1 MAGSIN
7 KVIILGNLGK
17 DPEVRTFP
25 NGGKVCNFPV
35 ATSEN
40 WQDKSSGERQ
50 ERTQWLNVSILSEP
64 IVNIAENYLNKG
76 SKVYIEGQIATRK
89 WQDNEGNDRQST
101 EVVLRPYKGQL
112 VLVDSRSEISNPNNN
127 QKMNDDLN
135 LKSNNENSEIP
146 PIIEDDE
153 IPFQNL

>member
-50 ERTQWLNVSILSEP
+50 ERTQWHNVSILSEP

-76 SKVYIEGQIATRK
+76 SKVYIEGQIETRK
-89 WQDNEGNDRQST
+89 WQDNEGNDRYST

-112 VLVDSRSEISNPNNN
+112 VLVDSRSEISNQNNN

-153 IPFQNL
+153 IPF

>member
-25 NGGKVCNFPV
+25 NGGKLCNFPV

-50 ERTQWLNVSILSEP
+50 ERTQWHNVSILSEP
-64 IVNIAENYLNKG
+64 IVNIAEKYLSKG
-76 SKVYIEGQIATRK
+76 SKVYIEGQIETKK
-89 WQDNEGNDRQST
+89 WQDKEGNDRYST

-112 VLVDSRSEISNPNNN
+112 VLVDSRSEISNQNYN
-127 QKMNDDLN
+127 QTMNEDRN
-135 LKSNNENSEIP
+135 IKSNNENSEIP
-146 PIIEDDE
+146 SIIEDDE
-153 IPFQNL
+153 IPF

>member
-25 NGGKVCNFPV
+25 NGGKLCNFPV

-50 ERTQWLNVSILSEP
+50 ERTQWHNVSILSEP
-64 IVNIAENYLNKG
+64 IVNIAEKYLSKG
-76 SKVYIEGQIATRK
+76 SKVYIEGQIETRK
-89 WQDNEGNDRQST
+89 WQDNEGNDRYST

-112 VLVDSRSEISNPNNN
+112 VLVDSRSEISNQNNN
-127 QKMNDDLN
+127 QTMNDDLN
-135 LKSNNENSEIP
+135 IKSNNENSEIP
-146 PIIEDDE
+146 SIIEDDE
-153 IPFQNL
+153 IPF

>member
-50 ERTQWLNVSILSEP
+50 ERTQWHNVSILSEP
-64 IVNIAENYLNKG
+64 IVNIAEKYLSKG
-76 SKVYIEGQIATRK
+76 SKVYIEGQIETRK
-89 WQDNEGNDRQST
+89 WQDNEGNDRYST

-112 VLVDSRSEISNPNNN
+112 VLVDSRSEISNQNNN

-153 IPFQNL
+153 IPF

>member
-25 NGGKVCNFPV
+25 NGGKLCNFPV

-50 ERTQWLNVSILSEP
+50 ERTQWHNVSILSEP
-64 IVNIAENYLNKG
+64 IVNIAEKYLSKG
-76 SKVYIEGQIATRK
+76 SKVYIEGQIETRK
-89 WQDNEGNDRQST
+89 WQDNEGNDRYST

-112 VLVDSRSEISNPNNN
+112 VLVDSRSEISNQNYN
-127 QKMNDDLN
+127 QTMNEDRN
-135 LKSNNENSEIP
+135 IKSNNENSDLSQ
-146 PIIEDDE
+146 IIQDDV
-153 IPFQNL
+153 PF

>member
-25 NGGKVCNFPV
+25 NGGKLCNFPV

-50 ERTQWLNVSILSEP
+50 ERTQWHNVSILSEP
-64 IVNIAENYLNKG
+64 IVNIAEKYLSKG
-76 SKVYIEGQIATRK
+76 SKVYIEGQIETRK
-89 WQDNEGNDRQST
+89 WQDNEGNDRFST

-112 VLVDSRSEISNPNNN
+112 VLVDSRSEISNQNNN

-135 LKSNNENSEIP
+135 LKSNNENSEKP

-153 IPFQNL
+153 IPF

>member
-25 NGGKVCNFPV
+25 NGGKVCNFPM

-50 ERTQWLNVSILSEP
+50 ERTQWHNVSILSEP

-76 SKVYIEGQIATRK
+76 SKVYIEGQIETRK
-89 WQDNEGNDRQST
+89 WQDNEGNDRYST

-112 VLVDSRSEISNPNNN
+112 VLVDSRSEISNQNNN

-153 IPFQNL
+153 IPF

>member
-50 ERTQWLNVSILSEP
+50 ERTQWHNVSILSEP

-76 SKVYIEGQIATRK
+76 SKVYIEGQLETRK
-89 WQDNEGNDRQST
+89 WQDNEGNDRYST

-112 VLVDSRSEISNPNNN
+112 VLVDSRSEISNQNNN

-153 IPFQNL
+153 IPF

>member
-25 NGGKVCNFPV
+25 NGGRVCNFPV

-50 ERTQWLNVSILSEP
+50 ERTQWHNVSILSEP

-76 SKVYIEGQIATRK
+76 SKVYIEGQLETRK
-89 WQDNEGNDRQST
+89 WQDNEGNDRYST

-112 VLVDSRSEISNPNNN
+112 VLVDSRSEISNQNNN

-135 LKSNNENSEIP
+135 LKSNNENSELP

-153 IPFQNL
+153 IPF

>member
-50 ERTQWLNVSILSEP
+50 ERTQWHNVSILSEP

-76 SKVYIEGQIATRK
+76 SKVYIEGQLETRK
-89 WQDNEGNDRQST
+89 WQDNEGNDRYST

-112 VLVDSRSEISNPNNN
+112 VLVDSRSEISNQNNN

-153 IPFQNL
+153 IPFYN

>member
-1 MAGSIN
+1 MSGSIN

-50 ERTQWLNVSILSEP
+50 ERTQWHNVSILSEP

-76 SKVYIEGQIATRK
+76 SKVYIEGQLETRK
-89 WQDNEGNDRQST
+89 WQDNEGNDRYST

-112 VLVDSRSEISNPNNN
+112 VLVDSRSEISNQNNN

-153 IPFQNL
+153 IPF

>member
-25 NGGKVCNFPV
+25 NGGKLCNFPV

-50 ERTQWLNVSILSEP
+50 ERTQWHNVSILSEP
-64 IVNIAENYLNKG
+64 IVNIAEKYLSKG
-76 SKVYIEGQIATRK
+76 SKVYIEGQIETRK
-89 WQDNEGNDRQST
+89 WQDKEGNDRYST

-112 VLVDSRSEISNPNNN
+112 VLVDSRSEISNQNYN
-127 QKMNDDLN
+127 QTMNEDRN
-135 LKSNNENSEIP
+135 IKSNNENSDLP
-146 PIIEDDE
+146 QIIEDDV
-153 IPFQNL
+153 PF

>member
-25 NGGKVCNFPV
+25 NGGKLCNFPV

-50 ERTQWLNVSILSEP
+50 ERTQWHNVSILSEP

-76 SKVYIEGQIATRK
+76 SKVYIEGQIETRK
-89 WQDNEGNDRQST
+89 WQDNEGNDRYST

-153 IPFQNL
+153 IPF

>member
-50 ERTQWLNVSILSEP
+50 ERTQWHNVSILSEP
-64 IVNIAENYLNKG
+64 IVNIAEKYLSKG
-76 SKVYIEGQIATRK
+76 SKVYIEGQIETRK
-89 WQDNEGNDRQST
+89 WQDNEGNDRFST

-112 VLVDSRSEISNPNNN
+112 VLVDSRSEISNQNNN
-127 QKMNDDLN
+127 QTMNDDLN
-135 LKSNNENSEIP
+135 IKSNNENSEIP
-146 PIIEDDE
+146 SIIEDDE
-153 IPFQNL
+153 IPF

>member
-25 NGGKVCNFPV
+25 NGGKVCNFPI

-50 ERTQWLNVSILSEP
+50 ERTQWHNVSILSEP

-76 SKVYIEGQIATRK
+76 SKVYIEGQIETRK
-89 WQDNEGNDRQST
+89 WQDNEGNDRYST

-112 VLVDSRSEISNPNNN
+112 VLVDSRSEISNQNNN

-153 IPFQNL
+153 IPF

>member
-50 ERTQWLNVSILSEP
+50 ERTQWHNVSILSEP

-76 SKVYIEGQIATRK
+76 SKVYIEGQIETRK
-89 WQDNEGNDRQST
+89 WQDNEGNDRYST

-112 VLVDSRSEISNPNNN
+112 VLVDSRSEISNQNNN

-135 LKSNNENSEIP
+135 LKSNNENSELP

-153 IPFQNL
+153 IPF

>member
-25 NGGKVCNFPV
+25 NGGKLCNFPV

-50 ERTQWLNVSILSEP
+50 ERTQWHNVSILSEP
-64 IVNIAENYLNKG
+64 IVNIAEKYLSKG
-76 SKVYIEGQIATRK
+76 SKVYIEGQIETRK
-89 WQDNEGNDRQST
+89 WQDNEGNDRFST

-112 VLVDSRSEISNPNNN
+112 VLVDSRSEISNQNYN
-127 QKMNDDLN
+127 QTMNEDRN
-135 LKSNNENSEIP
+135 IKSNNENSDLP
-146 PIIEDDE
+146 QIIEDDV
-153 IPFQNL
+153 PF

>member
-25 NGGKVCNFPV
+25 NGGKLCNFTV

-50 ERTQWLNVSILSEP
+50 ERTQWHNVSILSEP
-64 IVNIAENYLNKG
+64 IVNIAEKYLSKG
-76 SKVYIEGQIATRK
+76 SKVYIEGQIETRK
-89 WQDNEGNDRQST
+89 WQDNEGNDRFST

-112 VLVDSRSEISNPNNN
+112 VLVDSRSEISNQNYN
-127 QKMNDDLN
+127 QTMNEDRN
-135 LKSNNENSEIP
+135 IKSNNENSDLP
-146 PIIEDDE
+146 QIIEDDV
-153 IPFQNL
+153 PF

>member
-25 NGGKVCNFPV
+25 NGGKVCNYPV

-40 WQDKSSGERQ
+40 WQDKGSGERQ
-50 ERTQWLNVSILSEP
+50 ERTQWHNVSILSEP

-76 SKVYIEGQIATRK
+76 SKVYIEGQIETRK
-89 WQDNEGNDRQST
+89 WQDNEGNDRYST

-112 VLVDSRSEISNPNNN
+112 VLVDSRSEISNQNNN
-127 QKMNDDLN
+127 QTMNDDLN
-135 LKSNNENSEIP
+135 IKSNNENSEIP
-146 PIIEDDE
+146 SIIEDDE
-153 IPFQNL
+153 IPF

>member
-50 ERTQWLNVSILSEP
+50 ERIQWHNVSILSEP

-76 SKVYIEGQIATRK
+76 SKVYIEGQIETRK
-89 WQDNEGNDRQST
+89 WQDNEGNDRYST

-112 VLVDSRSEISNPNNN
+112 VLVDSRSEISNQNNN

-135 LKSNNENSEIP
+135 LKSNNENSELP

-153 IPFQNL
+153 IPF

>member
-25 NGGKVCNFPV
+25 NGGKLCNFPV

-50 ERTQWLNVSILSEP
+50 ERTQWHNVSILSEP
-64 IVNIAENYLNKG
+64 IVNIAEKYLSKG
-76 SKVYIEGQIATRK
+76 SKVYIEGQIETRK
-89 WQDNEGNDRQST
+89 WQDNEGNDRYST

-112 VLVDSRSEISNPNNN
+112 VLVDSRSEISNQNYN
-127 QKMNDDLN
+127 QTMNEDRN
-135 LKSNNENSEIP
+135 IKSNNENSDLP
-146 PIIEDDE
+146 QIIEDDV
-153 IPFQNL
+153 PF

>member
-17 DPEVRTFP
+17 DPEIRTFP
-25 NGGKVCNFPV
+25 NGGKVCNFPI

-50 ERTQWLNVSILSEP
+50 ERTQWHNVSILSEP

-76 SKVYIEGQIATRK
+76 SKVYIEGQIETRK
-89 WQDNEGNDRQST
+89 WQDNEGNDRYST

-112 VLVDSRSEISNPNNN
+112 VLVDSRSEISNQNNN

-153 IPFQNL
+153 IPF

>member
-50 ERTQWLNVSILSEP
+50 ERTQWHNVSILSEP

-76 SKVYIEGQIATRK
+76 SKVYIEGQIETRK
-89 WQDNEGNDRQST
+89 WQDNEGNDRYST

-112 VLVDSRSEISNPNNN
+112 VLVDSRSEISNQNNN
-127 QKMNDDLN
+127 QKMNDGLN
-135 LKSNNENSEIP
+135 LKLNNENSEIP
-146 PIIEDDE
+146 PIIQDDE
-153 IPFQNL
+153 IPF

>member
-50 ERTQWLNVSILSEP
+50 ERTQWHNVSILSEP
-64 IVNIAENYLNKG
+64 IVNIAEKYLSKG
-76 SKVYIEGQIATRK
+76 SKVYIEGQIETRK
-89 WQDNEGNDRQST
+89 WQDNEGNDRFST

-112 VLVDSRSEISNPNNN
+112 VLVDSRSEISNQNNN

-153 IPFQNL
+153 IPF

>member
-40 WQDKSSGERQ
+40 WQDKGSGERQ
-50 ERTQWLNVSILSEP
+50 ERTQWHNVSILSEP
-64 IVNIAENYLNKG
+64 IVNIAEKYLNKG
-76 SKVYIEGQIATRK
+76 SKVYIEGQIETRK
-89 WQDNEGNDRQST
+89 WQDKEGNDRYST

-112 VLVDSRSEISNPNNN
+112 VLVDSRSEISNQNNN
-127 QKMNDDLN
+127 QTMNDDLN
-135 LKSNNENSEIP
+135 IKSNNENSEIP
-146 PIIEDDE
+146 SIIEDDV
-153 IPFQNL
+153 PF

>member
-50 ERTQWLNVSILSEP
+50 ERTQWHNVSILSEP

-76 SKVYIEGQIATRK
+76 SKVYIEGQIETRK
-89 WQDNEGNDRQST
+89 WQDNEGNDRYST

-112 VLVDSRSEISNPNNN
+112 VLVDSRSEISKQNNN
-127 QKMNDDLN
+127 QTMNEDRN
-135 LKSNNENSEIP
+135 IKSNNENSEIP
-146 PIIEDDE
+146 SIIEDDE
-153 IPFQNL
+153 IPF

>member
-50 ERTQWLNVSILSEP
+50 ERTQWHNVSILSEP

-76 SKVYIEGQIATRK
+76 SKVYIEGQLETRK
-89 WQDNEGNDRQST
+89 WQDNEGNDRYST

-112 VLVDSRSEISNPNNN
+112 VLVDSRSEISNQNNN

-135 LKSNNENSEIP
+135 LKSNNENSELP

-153 IPFQNL
+153 IPF

>member
-25 NGGKVCNFPV
+25 NGGKLCNFPV

-50 ERTQWLNVSILSEP
+50 ERTQWHNVSILSEP
-64 IVNIAENYLNKG
+64 IVNIAEKYLSKG
-76 SKVYIEGQIATRK
+76 SKVYIEGQIETRK
-89 WQDNEGNDRQST
+89 WQDNEGNDRFST

-112 VLVDSRSEISNPNNN
+112 VLVDSRSEISNQNNN
-127 QKMNDDLN
+127 QTMNEDRN
-135 LKSNNENSEIP
+135 IKSNNENSEIP

-153 IPFQNL
+153 IPF

>member
-25 NGGKVCNFPV
+25 NGGKLCNFPV

-50 ERTQWLNVSILSEP
+50 ERTQWHNVSILSEP
-64 IVNIAENYLNKG
+64 IVNIAEKYLSKG
-76 SKVYIEGQIATRK
+76 SKVYIEGQIETRK
-89 WQDNEGNDRQST
+89 WQDKEGNDRYST

-112 VLVDSRSEISNPNNN
+112 VLVDSRSEISNQNYN
-127 QKMNDDLN
+127 QTMNEDRN
-135 LKSNNENSEIP
+135 IKSNNENSEIP
-146 PIIEDDE
+146 SIIEDDE
-153 IPFQNL
+153 IPF

>member
-25 NGGKVCNFPV
+25 NGGKLCNFPV

-50 ERTQWLNVSILSEP
+50 ERTQWHNVSILSEP

-76 SKVYIEGQIATRK
+76 SKVYIEGQIETRK
-89 WQDNEGNDRQST
+89 WQDNEGNDRYST

-112 VLVDSRSEISNPNNN
+112 VLVDSRSEISNQNNN

-153 IPFQNL
+153 IPF

>member
-50 ERTQWLNVSILSEP
+50 ERTQWHNVSILSEP
-64 IVNIAENYLNKG
+64 IVNIAEKYLSKG
-76 SKVYIEGQIATRK
+76 SKVYIEGQIETRK
-89 WQDNEGNDRQST
+89 WQDKEGNDRYST

-112 VLVDSRSEISNPNNN
+112 VLVDSRSEISNQNNN
-127 QKMNDDLN
+127 QTMNEDRN
-135 LKSNNENSEIP
+135 IKSNNENSEIP
-146 PIIEDDE
+146 SIIEDDE
-153 IPFQNL
+153 IPF